1 MLDHFGTEL
10 SEVAA
15 RACGRAKQSTG
26 ISIRSASPR
35 AELPWV
41 AAFRQQAKSIRAAHG
56 GRKRLAHSAGSLPAV
71 TFLEE
76 MATASSVGD
85 ASDPERAGSAY
96 LRDQGRLCAR
106 NRSSETS
113 LPDSTAVRTRTVKL
127 VRSSETTHRLTELL

>member
-41 AAFRQQAKSIRAAHG
+41 AAFAAGQIHPRRPWREKAPRSFGWKPAGGYLPGGGQQMGVPVPVVAFPVGGVQRHVHRAA
-56 GRKRLAHSAGSLPAV
+56 V
-71 TFLEE
+71 
-76 MATASSVGD
+76 
-85 ASDPERAGSAY
+85 
-96 LRDQGRLCAR
+96 
-106 NRSSETS
+106 
-113 LPDSTAVRTRTVKL
+113 
-127 VRSSETTHRLTELL
+127 LLH